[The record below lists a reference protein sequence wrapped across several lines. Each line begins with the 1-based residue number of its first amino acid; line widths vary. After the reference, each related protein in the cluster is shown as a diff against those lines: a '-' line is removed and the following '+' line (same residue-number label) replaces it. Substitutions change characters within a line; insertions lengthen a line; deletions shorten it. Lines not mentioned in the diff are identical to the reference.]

1 MFYNRWTYYALYI
14 PSLLVLALYMCTLG
28 VLTPY
33 RMRMKLATLWGAFC
47 GSTWL
52 RWGAGIKLVIDGIE
66 NVPSTGPYVMLA
78 NHQSEWET
86 LYLPRIACPAA
97 AVVKDSLIN
106 IPVYGWALRLA
117 RPIAVDRSS
126 PKASIRQILNQG
138 AQRIKEG
145 SNVLIFAESKRVA
158 PNTIGKYTKTGSKL
172 AIQTNTPV
180 LPVVHNAGDCWSPKR
195 WFRPGEIRLKIGPII
210 SSDGKSPAE
219 LTDEVE
225 RWAREN
231 YPGQLSPNQ
240 PS

>member
-1 MFYNRWTYYALYI
+1 MLYRRWTYYALYI

-28 VLTPY
+28 VVTPY
-33 RMRMKLATLWGAFC
+33 RQRMKLATLWGAFC
-47 GSTWL
+47 GRTWL
-52 RWGAGIKLVIDGIE
+52 RWSAGIKLNIE
-66 NVPSTGPYVMLA
+66 GLEHVPDSEPYIMLA

-86 LYLPRIACPAA
+86 LFLPRIACPAA

-138 AQRIKEG
+138 TERIKEG
-145 SNVLIFAESKRVA
+145 SNVLIFAESTRVE

-172 AIQTNTPV
+172 AIQANAPI

-195 WFRPGEIRLKIGPII
+195 WFRPGTIQLRIGPII
-210 SSDGKSPAE
+210 RPDGKSVAE
-219 LTDEVE
+219 LTEELE
-225 RWAREN
+225 RWARAN
-231 YPGQLSPNQ
+231 YPGELH
-240 PS
+240 

>member
-1 MFYNRWTYYALYI
+1 MLYHRWTYYALYI

-28 VLTPY
+28 VVTPY
-33 RMRMKLATLWGAFC
+33 RQRMKLATLWGAFC
-47 GSTWL
+47 GRTWL
-52 RWGAGIKLVIDGIE
+52 RWSAGIKLNIE
-66 NVPSTGPYVMLA
+66 GLEHVPDSEPYIMLA

-86 LYLPRIACPAA
+86 LFLPRIACPAA

-138 AQRIKEG
+138 TERIKEG
-145 SNVLIFAESKRVA
+145 SNVLIFAESTRVE

-172 AIQTNTPV
+172 AIQANAPI

-195 WFRPGEIRLKIGPII
+195 WFRPGTIQLRIGPII
-210 SSDGKSPAE
+210 RPDGKSAAE
-219 LTDEVE
+219 LTEELE
-225 RWAREN
+225 RWARAN
-231 YPGQLSPNQ
+231 YPGELH
-240 PS
+240 